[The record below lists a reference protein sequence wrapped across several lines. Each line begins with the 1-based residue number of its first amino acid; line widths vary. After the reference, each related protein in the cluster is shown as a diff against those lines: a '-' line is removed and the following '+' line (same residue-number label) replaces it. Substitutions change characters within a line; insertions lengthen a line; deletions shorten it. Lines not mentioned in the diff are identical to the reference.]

1 MSEATLFNFSLDW
14 IKEGLPS
21 SSSLSTV
28 LQQQKVRS
36 VRQSIIGSFGS
47 SQFLRGPLEKAEATE
62 AVLRG
67 LWHLEKNWDSYGAD
81 APNHAAIGA
90 AREFLH
96 EVAKGKLDYKRI
108 LPSAEGGV
116 AVAFFHEEKRA
127 IAEFLNDGTKN
138 LILYEKSGAVTSLQ
152 PADDSPM
159 AFLDTIRA
167 FLFGGRDQ

>member
-1 MSEATLFNFSLDW
+1 MSESATVNFSLDW
-14 IKEGLPS
+14 ANEGLAS
-21 SSSLSTV
+21 SSSLSTF
-28 LQQQKVRS
+28 LQQQKVRAVS
-36 VRQSIIGSFGS
+36 KSIIDSFRN
-47 SQFLRGPLEKAEATE
+47 SQFLRVPLQKAEATE
-62 AVLRG
+62 AELSR

-138 LILYEKSGAVTSLQ
+138 LILYEKSGAVTSLE
-152 PADDSPM
+152 PAGDSPM